1 MKLVIIGLIV
11 IACIVIGILVVRSRR
26 VQESQ
31 KELAALVATLPPVTM
46 DFTTPEGAI
55 LSLEDSYRRKDIE
68 AAVASKDFAT
78 ESRLMMNEL
87 KKPIP
92 EDPKLQKEAADVL
105 ELSFRKHTQ
114 ESWPDF
120 NNSHSYFIKREPY
133 KDKMVVVTEA
143 CRYPDGGFSIQKL
156 VVSET
161 PKGWRVVSVLD

>member
-1 MKLVIIGLIV
+1 MKFLIIGLIV
-11 IACIVIGILVVRSRR
+11 IACVAVGMLVVRSRQ
-26 VQESQ
+26 VQASQ
-31 KELAALVATLPPVTM
+31 KELAALIATLPPVKM

-55 LSLEDSYRRKDIE
+55 LSLEDGYRRKDIE

-78 ESRLMMNEL
+78 ESRLMMTEL

-92 EDPKLQKEAADVL
+92 DDPKLQKEAAAVL

-120 NNSHSYFIKREPY
+120 SESKSYFIKRVPY

-156 VVSET
+156 VVTET